1 MKKVL
6 STQNAPQAIGPYSQG
21 IDTGN
26 LVFLSGQIPID
37 PSKGEIVV
45 SDMEGQTRQVLKNIK
60 AILESDD
67 CTMDQV
73 VKTTVYLKDIADF
86 TKMNDV
92 YKEFFSEGNYPA
104 RSAVQVAALP
114 KDALVEIEVV
124 ALKLRELA

>member
-45 SDMEGQTRQVLKNIK
+45 SDIEGQTRQVLKNIK

-124 ALKLRELA
+124 ALKLREPA